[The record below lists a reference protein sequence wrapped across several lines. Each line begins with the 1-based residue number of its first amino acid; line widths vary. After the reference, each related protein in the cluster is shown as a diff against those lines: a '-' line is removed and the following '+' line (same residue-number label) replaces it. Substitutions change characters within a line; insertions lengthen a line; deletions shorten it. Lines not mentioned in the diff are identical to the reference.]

1 MIRVVIIAESPQRAR
16 RIAELLSEDERI
28 EVVDILSASA
38 LHDARAT
45 TDAILAAGVEAD
57 QLRGA
62 ALPVVLLSDHAG
74 SLPASPF
81 IHGWLPMD
89 SSPAE
94 IAAAVIAAAAG
105 LTVLTP
111 AQARHSL
118 HAVDS
123 TPDGILVERLTH
135 RESQVLRMMAD
146 GLGNKEIASELK
158 ISEHTAKFHV
168 AQVLGKLGA
177 GSRAKAVAIGI
188 RRGLI
193 PI

>member
-1 MIRVVIIAESPQRAR
+1 MIRVAIIAESVQCAR
-16 RIAELLSEDERI
+16 RIAEVLGEDERV
-28 EVVDILSASA
+28 EVVDVLGAGILR
-38 LHDARAT
+38 DAIPTA
-45 TDAILAAGVEAD
+45 DVILAAGVEAEE
-57 QLRGA
+57 LRGSTV
-62 ALPVVLLSDHAG
+62 PVVLLSDHAG
-74 SLPASPF
+74 SLPALPF
-81 IHGWLPMD
+81 IHGRLAMD

-105 LTVLTP
+105 LTVLTA
-111 AQARHSL
+111 AQVRHSL
-118 HAVDS
+118 HGGDS
-123 TPDGILVERLTH
+123 MLDEVLIERLTH

-177 GSRAKAVAIGI
+177 GSRAEAVAIGI

>member
-1 MIRVVIIAESPQRAR
+1 MIRVAIIAESVQRAR
-16 RIAELLSEDERI
+16 RIAEVLGEDERV
-28 EVVDILSASA
+28 EVVDVLGAGILRDA
-38 LHDARAT
+38 LPTADV
-45 TDAILAAGVEAD
+45 ILAAGVEAEE
-57 QLRGA
+57 LRGSTV
-62 ALPVVLLSDHAG
+62 PVVLLSDHPG
-74 SLPASPF
+74 SLPPSPSV
-81 IHGWLPMD
+81 HGRLAIN

-105 LTVLTP
+105 LTVLTA
-111 AQARHSL
+111 AQVRHSL
-118 HAVDS
+118 HGGDS
-123 TPDGILVERLTH
+123 MLDEVLIERLTH

-177 GSRAKAVAIGI
+177 GSRAEAVAIGI

>member
-1 MIRVVIIAESPQRAR
+1 MTRVAIIAESVQRAR
-16 RIAELLSEDERI
+16 RIAEVLGEDERV
-28 EVVDILSASA
+28 EVVDVLGAGILR
-38 LHDARAT
+38 DAIPTA
-45 TDAILAAGVEAD
+45 DVILAAGVEAEE
-57 QLRGA
+57 LRGSTV
-62 ALPVVLLSDHAG
+62 PVVLLSDHAG
-74 SLPASPF
+74 SLPALPF
-81 IHGWLPMD
+81 IHGRLAMD

-105 LTVLTP
+105 LTVLTA
-111 AQARHSL
+111 AQVRHSL
-118 HAVDS
+118 HGGDS
-123 TPDGILVERLTH
+123 TPHEVLIERLTH

-177 GSRAKAVAIGI
+177 GSRAEAVAIGI